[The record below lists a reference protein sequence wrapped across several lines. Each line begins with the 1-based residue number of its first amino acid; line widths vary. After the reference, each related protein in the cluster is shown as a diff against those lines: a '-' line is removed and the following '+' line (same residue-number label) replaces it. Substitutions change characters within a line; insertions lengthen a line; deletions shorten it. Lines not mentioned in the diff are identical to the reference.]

1 MNVNGLI
8 DKSLEKQNQI
18 YHESSSCIDC
28 SPKVAVPRATWHK
41 LDTLS
46 GKDSGIPIY
55 LRDNDV
61 LLLPFSHT
69 LVTGSSGTGKSEVF
83 YKNFLNIVARVG
95 TEKLPS
101 LLITDLKGDISRQTR
116 KLLESRG
123 YKTLVFDM
131 RNSYNTAAYN
141 FLTQVY
147 DDYHEALKIQKALD
161 ASAIGN
167 FFEKVE
173 YSSVSEARAAARAKM
188 LTLLDFVE
196 RTITDISHI
205 IVESHD
211 PKDKSWCEGART
223 MLRAIIFT
231 MLHDSETPQKTKMT
245 RARFNI
251 SNVCRAAFSTD
262 EDCEYIIEWLRRAQ
276 HRLVVKNAL
285 ASNYDIKAKVTRDG
299 YISTINTALSE
310 YSSSSVQALTR
321 TTDDIN
327 LREIAKCKEPY
338 AIFVITDE
346 RQKSTNNICMML
358 INNLINELMNEADKS
373 DTGSLSRDFIILADE
388 FANMPALPNLANKIT
403 TLRSRRIWMIMAIQ
417 SIQQLNMVYG
427 RDTAAVLVD
436 NCDLHVFLG
445 CNNDETKEAFVR
457 SMGKKIGVKTS
468 FNISNS
474 GNLSV
479 NKGTENV
486 PVIRKSDLD
495 ELELGEFYVRSRLS
509 GNMKSYMIPYFMRT
523 EELVWI
529 DNSRPSYFE
538 IDLGDSAYSINNV
551 IRAESP
557 FSSKNYGSYS

>member
-1 MNVNGLI
+1 M
-8 DKSLEKQNQI
+8 
-18 YHESSSCIDC
+18 
-28 SPKVAVPRATWHK
+28 
-41 LDTLS
+41 LD
-46 GKDSGIPIY
+46 GKDAGIPAY
-55 LRDNDV
+55 LRGDDV

-83 YKNFLNIVARVG
+83 YKNFLNIIARVG
-95 TEKLPS
+95 VEKLPS

-116 KLLESRG
+116 KLLESCG

-131 RNSYNTAAYN
+131 RNSYNTASYN

-147 DDYHEALKIQKALD
+147 DDYHTALKIERTLNAN
-161 ASAIGN
+161 AIGK
-167 FFEKVE
+167 FFGGIE
-173 YSSVSEARAAARAKM
+173 YSDANEARAAARAKM

-205 IVESHD
+205 IIESHD
-211 PKDKSWCEGART
+211 PKDKSWCEGGRT
-223 MLRAIIFT
+223 MLRAIIWT

-245 RARFNI
+245 RERFNI

-262 EDCEYIIEWLRRAQ
+262 EDCEHIIDWLRRAQ
-276 HRLVVKNAL
+276 DKLVVKNAL
-285 ASNYDIKAKVTRDG
+285 SSNYDIKAKVTRDG

-321 TTDDIN
+321 TSDDIN
-327 LREIAKCKEPY
+327 LREIAEGKEPY

-358 INNLINELMNEADKS
+358 INNLINELMNAADKS

-388 FANMPALPNLANKIT
+388 FANMPALPNLTNKIT

-417 SIQQLNMVYG
+417 SIQLLDMVYG

-445 CNNDETKEAFVR
+445 CNNDETKEAFAR

-474 GNLSV
+474 GDLSV
-479 NKGTENV
+479 SKGTEDV

-495 ELELGEFYVRSRLS
+495 ALELGEFYIRSRLS
-509 GNMKSYMIPYFMRT
+509 GNMKSYMVPYFLRT
-523 EELVWI
+523 EELRWT

-538 IDLGDSAYSINNV
+538 IDLGDNAYSIEGV
-551 IRAESP
+551 LKAENQFNRFDP
-557 FSSKNYGSYS
+557 FN